1 MHNLTISELCK
12 YTKVELLAKKFPKTI
27 DLLVSLC
34 YNIIKEKDRAKA
46 HDIKGGI
53 IMKTM
58 INISTDSYT
67 QTIDNLDYECTA
79 QEYID
84 GCIMNNDD
92 DYFAG
97 NYNDEII
104 AEVYEDD
111 ADPMFDEPVRVTT
124 ATIEEV

>member
-1 MHNLTISELCK
+1 
-12 YTKVELLAKKFPKTI
+12 
-27 DLLVSLC
+27 
-34 YNIIKEKDRAKA
+34 
-46 HDIKGGI
+46 
-53 IMKTM
+53 M